1 MIHPPMVEIIARAT
15 TAILETAS
23 PDVASPGALAM
34 DAITITI
41 VIIMNMAGSCQGEIG
56 CDGITDVG

>member
-1 MIHPPMVEIIARAT
+1 MIHPPMVEIIARAK
-15 TAILETAS
+15 TAILETTS
-23 PDVASPGALAM
+23 PEALAM

-56 CDGITDVG
+56 CDGITYVG